1 MNARDDTARRRP
13 LRHARQQQGRH
24 APMKASNPVRS
35 SVPLSRLGLPL
46 ALASLLLAGCGTVP
60 RSVQSLPPTE
70 YKALQEMSA
79 RVDEESAKLS
89 AEHDRLRAAL
99 EQVQPPAPVLEPI
112 APEYDPLE
120 NRIVTINMHEANVGG
135 LLWALADQ
143 LGMNLIVDPD
153 VLARDQRAS
162 LYLENVTAREVY
174 NHILTAFDL
183 HGEIRGGALVVTPME
198 ERIFNVEMLNTTTS
212 LEMSTGGDVFGAG
225 ASGAGGGGDSLR
237 GKLILDGSVGKAND
251 PYKQLAA
258 SVEAILRVD
267 AGAKTDGPPV
277 EAPRFSLDPLTGTLF
292 VRARP
297 SQVRAVA
304 ELVERNQQVLSRQV
318 LIEAQL
324 IDVQLSDQFRFGVDW
339 TKLRDNVA
347 GVVGNNPIFGD
358 QAVTPSWPAG
368 EHNTLDKIL
377 TIPRQTIGSALGRST
392 GLGYIGDS
400 FTATLNMLR
409 EFGHVKVLSNPSVRV
424 RNATPAYLSVG
435 QNIRYISKSTTSFS
449 NPGGGATNTS
459 SDVQTESLFSGVV
472 IGVAPLIHED
482 GTVELLVHPMQTEV
496 APGSLEL
503 VELDNGN
510 AVTLPV
516 ISFKGLTTTLNLND
530 GDTVLL
536 GGLID
541 QQSQNTDTGVPG
553 ASDVPGLGNLFGAQ
567 AKSHNSRELVMVL
580 RVTVI

>member
-1 MNARDDTARRRP
+1 MN
-13 LRHARQQQGRH
+13 
-24 APMKASNPVRS
+24 ASNPARLLS
-35 SVPLSRLGLPL
+35 SLRIAVPFAAVG
-46 ALASLLLAGCGTVP
+46 LLAGCGTVP

-70 YKALQEMSA
+70 YKALETVSS
-79 RVDEESAKLS
+79 RVGEESAKLNK
-89 AEHDRLRAAL
+89 EHDRLRAEL
-99 EQVQPPAPVLEPI
+99 EKLTPAPAPPAPV

-143 LGMNLIVDPD
+143 LGMNLIVDPS
-153 VLARDQRAS
+153 VIARDQRAS

-183 HGEIRGGALVVTPME
+183 HGELRGGALVVSPME

-237 GKLILDGSVGKAND
+237 GKLILDGAVGKQND
-251 PYKQLAA
+251 PYKQLTA
-258 SVEAILRVD
+258 SVEAILNGGKGANSVD
-267 AGAKTDGPPV
+267 KDV
-277 EAPRFSLDPLTGTLF
+277 EAPRYSLNPLTGTLF

-304 ELVERNQQVLSRQV
+304 GLLERNQTVLGRQV

-324 IDVQLSDQFRFGVDW
+324 IDVQLSDKFRFGVDW
-339 TKLRDNVA
+339 GKLRGHVA
-347 GVVGNNPIFGD
+347 GVVGDNPLYADPFYGSDADGNPITT
-358 QAVTPSWPAG
+358 TPWAAG
-368 EHNTLDKIL
+368 KHNTLEKML
-377 TIPRQTIGSALGRST
+377 TIPRQVIGSSLGRGT
-392 GLGYIGDS
+392 GLSYIGDT
-400 FTATLNMLR
+400 FNATLNMLR

-472 IGVAPLIHED
+472 IGVAPLVHDD

-496 APGSLEL
+496 APGSLNL
-503 VELDNGN
+503 VKLDNGN

-516 ISFKGLTTTLNLND
+516 ISFKGMTTTLNLRD
-530 GDTVLL
+530 GDTVML

-541 QQSQNTDTGVPG
+541 QQDQNTDSGVPG
-553 ASDVPGLGNLFGAQ
+553 ASDVPVLGKMFGAQ
-567 AKSHNSRELVMVL
+567 AKSHSSRELVMVL
-580 RVTVI
+580 QVTVL

>member
-1 MNARDDTARRRP
+1 MLRR
-13 LRHARQQQGRH
+13 LA
-24 APMKASNPVRS
+24 M
-35 SVPLSRLGLPL
+35 PL
-46 ALASLLLAGCGTVP
+46 ATAATLLAGCASQQNV
-60 RSVQSLPPTE
+60 RNLPETE
-70 YKALQEMSA
+70 YKTLETISA
-79 RVDEESAKLS
+79 RVGEESAKLA
-89 AEHDRLRAAL
+89 AEHARLRAAL
-99 EQVQPPAPVLEPI
+99 ERVQPPPPALAPV

-120 NRIVTINMHEANVGG
+120 NRIVTINMHEADVGG
-135 LLWALADQ
+135 LLWALASQ
-143 LGMNLIVDPD
+143 LGMNLIVDPA
-153 VLARDQRAS
+153 VMGRNQRAS
-162 LYLENVTAREVY
+162 LYLANVTAREVY

-183 HGEIRGGALVVTPME
+183 HGEIRGGALVVTAME

-212 LEMSTGGDVFGAG
+212 LDMSTGGDVFGAG
-225 ASGAGGGGDSLR
+225 ASGSGGGDTLR
-237 GKLILDGSVGKAND
+237 GKLILDGSVGKQND

-258 SVEAILRVD
+258 SVESILKVD
-267 AGAKTDGPPV
+267 PGMKTGDGPPV
-277 EAPRFSLDPLTGTLF
+277 EEPRYSLDPLTGSLF

-297 SQVRAVA
+297 SQVRAVS
-304 ELVERNQQVLSRQV
+304 ELVERNQAVLGRQV

-339 TKLRDNVA
+339 VKLRDNVA
-347 GVVGNNPIFGD
+347 GVIGDNPIYGD
-358 QAVTPSWPAG
+358 PFYGRDADGNPITNPMFPDS

-377 TIPRQTIGSALGRST
+377 TIPRQTIGSALGRGM
-392 GLGYIGDS
+392 GLSYIGDS

-409 EFGHVKVLSNPSVRV
+409 EYGSVKVLSNPSVRV

-435 QNIRYISKSTTSFS
+435 QNIRYVSKSTTSFS

-472 IGVAPLIHED
+472 IGVAPLVHSD

-503 VELDNGN
+503 VEVGNGN

-516 ISFKGLTTTLNLND
+516 ISFKGMTTTLNLAD

-541 QQSQNTDTGVPG
+541 QQSQDTDTGVPG
-553 ASDVPGLGNLFGAQ
+553 ASDIPGLGKMFGSE
-567 AKSHNSRELVMVL
+567 AKSHRSRELVMVL